1 MGKTKEVKDL
11 ELGADIWAQYVPIL
25 STSEGKN
32 KVYDIY
38 LQDEIQSPALYN
50 EACYI
55 MNKAKKSDII
65 HLHINTPGGYLD
77 TAFRLTDAIDRCKAT
92 TVAILTGTVASA
104 GTLIALRCDKVQV
117 PTSLQFMIHNYSGG
131 VVGKGHEI
139 IDHATFSKKELST
152 AFKTVYL
159 GFLTKKEVKEVIA
172 GKDVWMGSKKVLNR
186 WKAMKK
192 FQGDK

>member
-1 MGKTKEVKDL
+1 MGNKVIVDSKVWDT
-11 ELGADIWAQYVPIL
+11 YVPVV
-25 STSEGKN
+25 STKVGKSTL
-32 KVYDIY
+32 YDIY

-50 EACYI
+50 EVCHI
-55 MNKAKKSDII
+55 MNTAKKKDAIN
-65 HLHINTPGGYLD
+65 LHINTPGGYLD
-77 TAFRLTDAIDRCKAT
+77 TAFRLTDAIDRCKAET
-92 TVAILTGTVASA
+92 TAVLTGTVASA

-139 IDHATFSKKELST
+139 IDHATFSKKELTS
-152 AFKTVYL
+152 AFENVYL

-172 GKDVWMGSKKVLNR
+172 GKDIWMGSKKVLTR

-192 FQGDK
+192 FQGAR